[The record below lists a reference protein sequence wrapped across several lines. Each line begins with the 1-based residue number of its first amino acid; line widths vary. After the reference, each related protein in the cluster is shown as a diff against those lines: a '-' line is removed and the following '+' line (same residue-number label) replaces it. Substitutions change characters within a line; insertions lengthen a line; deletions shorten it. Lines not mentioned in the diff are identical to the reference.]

1 MNLIQLRGSP
11 RHEQT
16 VAIRVKNSIAQ
27 RIVQGDY
34 GGNWGAD
41 SLRLR
46 ARLEEEEIPRF
57 A

>member
-27 RIVQGDY
+27 RIVQRDY
-34 GGNWGAD
+34 GGNWWVG
-41 SLRLR
+41 
-46 ARLEEEEIPRF
+46 RF
-57 A
+57 KF